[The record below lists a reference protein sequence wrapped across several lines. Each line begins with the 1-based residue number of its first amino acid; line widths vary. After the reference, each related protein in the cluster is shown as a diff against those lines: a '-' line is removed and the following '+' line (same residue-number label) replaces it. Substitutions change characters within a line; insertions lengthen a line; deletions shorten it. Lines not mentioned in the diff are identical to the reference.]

1 MARCDPRSVRLSLN
15 RRMAA
20 ASAAVCRERDTIHTV
35 TEVDV
40 SIPRR
45 LIREHADRTGERLSF
60 TAYIVACLAR
70 AIRENPEFNTLI
82 SRGRLV
88 TLSDVTI
95 GVLVE
100 RTIAGGRV
108 PEPLAIQAADSMTV
122 SELTVRLTDAQKA
135 EDDRL
140 GGLSGATW
148 VRFVPSFLFRLM
160 IRVAPRSVR
169 MAERYGVVTVTS
181 VGMFTLG
188 AMWLLPLSASTV
200 ALSVG
205 GIVERPVAVGESI
218 RVVEH
223 LCLTASFDHDIIDGA
238 PAARFTSGLVE
249 LIASGVLLQPDSD
262 GASNERIQQSAA
274 R

>member
-1 MARCDPRSVRLSLN
+1 
-15 RRMAA
+15 MAA

-40 SIPRR
+40 SLPRR
-45 LIREHADRTGERLSF
+45 LIREHADRTGEHLSF

-70 AIRENPEFNTLI
+70 AIRDNPEFNTMI

-88 TLSDVTI
+88 TLREVTF

-100 RTIAGGRV
+100 RTIAGERV
-108 PEPLAIQAADSMTV
+108 PEPLAIHSADSLTV
-122 SELTVRLTDAQKA
+122 SELTARLRDAQKA

-148 VRFVPSFLFRLM
+148 VRFIPSFLFRLM
-160 IRVAPRSVR
+160 IRVASRSVR
-169 MAERYGVVTVTS
+169 MAERYGVVSVTS
-181 VGMFTLG
+181 VGMFSRG
-188 AMWLLPLSASTV
+188 AMWLVPLSASTV

-205 GIVERPVAVGESI
+205 GIVERPAATGEGVRS
-218 RVVEH
+218 VEH

-238 PAARFTSGLVE
+238 PAARFTSGLAE
-249 LIASGVLLQPDSD
+249 LIASGVLLRPDSE
-262 GASNERIQQSAA
+262 GEAQERI
-274 R
+274 